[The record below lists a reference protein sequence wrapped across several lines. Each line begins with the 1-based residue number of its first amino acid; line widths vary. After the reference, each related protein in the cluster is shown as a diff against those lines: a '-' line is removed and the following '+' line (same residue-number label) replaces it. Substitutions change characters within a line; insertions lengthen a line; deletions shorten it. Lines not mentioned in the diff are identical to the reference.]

1 MNTINKNLEKM
12 GVVLPPMP
20 KPLFNYIPYV
30 VVGNLVYV
38 SGQVPLEGKDMAK
51 GKLGDTMSIEEG
63 AQAARICA
71 INLLAQVKDACDG
84 DLERLERVVKL
95 TGFVN
100 STPDFGQHPAVVNG
114 CSDFFV
120 EALGEKGRHARSAV
134 GMADLPFGIPV
145 EVEGIF
151 QINTGTSCC

>member
-1 MNTINKNLEKM
+1 MNIDENLATM
-12 GVVLPPMP
+12 GIELPPMP
-20 KPLFNYIPYV
+20 KPIFNYIPYV
-30 VVGNLVYV
+30 VVGNLVFV
-38 SGQVPLEGKDMAK
+38 SGQVPLEGKNMIK
-51 GKLGDTMSIEEG
+51 GKLGDTMTVEDG
-63 AQAARICA
+63 AKAARVCA
-71 INLLAQVKDACDG
+71 INLLAQVRDACDG

-100 STPDFGQHPAVVNG
+100 STPDFGQHPAVING

-120 EALGEKGRHARSAV
+120 EALGEQGRHARSAV

-151 QINTGTSCC
+151 QIKP